1 VSKGPPVKH
10 LHLIRFAVGVV
21 LCHAAAL
28 QAGQTAPA
36 AASPASAALAAR
48 AAVSRFPALRIVS
61 PKKGARIGPIIKV
74 DFETRADLSR
84 MAMSAKEG
92 GVHLRIGIDD
102 TSLVPEMQDLKRIAR
117 NRYRYVFDLPAQPG
131 PHVLSVYW
139 SDANHRTIE
148 STVRRLRVTVVTP
161 KGKE

>member
-1 VSKGPPVKH
+1 MRFVD
-10 LHLIRFAVGVV
+10 LLRFAVGVV
-21 LCHAAAL
+21 LCQAAAL

-36 AASPASAALAAR
+36 VASPASAALAAR
-48 AAVSRFPALRIVS
+48 AAISQFPSLRIVS
-61 PKKGARIGPIIKV
+61 PKKGARVGPIIKV

-102 TSLVPEMQDLKRIAR
+102 TSLMPEMQDLKRIAR
-117 NRYRYVFDLPAQPG
+117 NRYRYVFDLPAEPG

-161 KGKE
+161 KGKK